1 MLMSSGL
8 GGCPIATGQPGVA
21 DSGGGGIAPTPTPPS
36 HQATNINPKPNT
48 TSGLNA
54 TATSAIQCPF
64 NHHPS
69 TPAALHFRLP
79 TCDTRNVPKG
89 RVYKTVKLRCE
100 ERGLDKVFDVL
111 KNLDGEER
119 VCVKHYVWLNEV
131 GRGGRWRGVVEG
143 WLKSNNSQSGQ
154 SGKVKGGKTSE
165 SPKPAPAI
173 PTTTSVGGVTKSRRA
188 VSAGVPATS
197 TTPSTLGGGV
207 GIQKTIRK
215 VSDSAIPSTPSTAIH
230 GNGVIRDG
238 MTSTSAAPALRTRM
252 SFSNVKRGT
261 HAVSSSSGISSNATS
276 STANGPTPLSTSRS
290 KSTKPV
296 IKDKD
301 HDKDANSDTASVASD
316 TSASTH
322 TTSNTSIGK
331 TGTHGRMT
339 LRDRSAPIPPMGTV
353 KGAKSVQRMKSE
365 GSLPSHEQT
374 QKGGD
379 RVAPMATNIGNRAT
393 GASRTSSSSSY
404 GSVRSAGKGRVQSI
418 AAIFDGS
425 GGSSSSSMQKSGGA
439 RKVSGAVEADV
450 HGENEMLRARVA
462 ELEHEMRRR
471 EEVGLNAE
479 TRVRDL
485 TQQVEEMQ
493 HAYQIQEAE
502 LAETILQ
509 RDVVATVRDEL
520 MQEVLSLKRQVD
532 VLNTSRDSDAT
543 THTQPTQED
552 MTCTIDE
559 LVRKLES
566 AKLETDAIRE
576 ELVSVTAKRDGLEV
590 TCQELARELKRM
602 ENRETDGVRKVE
614 VLEAEVVELRKLLK
628 ESESRE
634 GEVTRLRELVL
645 EYEQK
650 IKTLE
655 GDKVELRAEGQSLRK
670 ELDDVRRE
678 MEEWV
683 SRGEH
688 VVKLETEYQN
698 LKTENERFAKE
709 LQEIKDAHLE
719 ATNRGDT
726 YQANNERLSREIG
739 ELKSAKENVDNRLET
754 LLADYQKLKEDIG
767 QLQQNPTSHEEDKD
781 SRQEKDAEIHSL
793 QKRVAELNRNFQ
805 DSQHEITS
813 LRRSEAAAL
822 LRRDEL
828 LKARDELH
836 KELDDTRSRVDLL
849 AKQLAQR
856 PVRTLERKKALSI
869 DTRSVVSD
877 DISQTSSDLKSGES
891 QGVKP
896 EECIQSPSSYRPP
909 LTLSRDAWVLPEI
922 ETRGEDSLFA
932 RFASPTQTPTA
943 DIEVSTV
950 PLNTTGHGS
959 VASETADEESLSYP
973 VSPRPIRHGI
983 RSMASTPDYFRRL
996 PVRGNPPASVLS
1008 LGFNPPQRSTSAP
1021 PEHDHI
1027 SNALKARSS
1036 ADYLQI
1042 SPTDALPALLADL
1055 DDGEPSE
1062 DFLRGILGSG
1072 TADVDLSTHVLD
1084 LSGQHMPVFPPQPS
1098 GPLASLTTRFATMT
1112 HLYLGDNN
1120 LAAFPTCLVDEAPG
1134 LLVLDL
1140 SRNRIQ
1146 SLSGDVGKL
1155 VNLRELYLD
1164 ENFIVEMEDGIG
1176 QLKNL
1181 EVCDLSYNQLP
1192 WLPAGMFV
1200 HMERLEYLDLTRN
1213 RLRSLPPSLGLTH
1226 RTLKALFLGENSW
1239 ESTFAREKLG
1249 GLLKL
1254 QVPRNNGRAVTPS
1267 DRTQEAE
1274 KMLRRIAATRA
1285 CKQHRVSFGSM
1296 FSNGSSVMVDD
1307 EMGRDVEILSMSIDS
1322 RRRLSG
1328 YDSGVSVMMGRSSA
1342 GSQPGGLKRSTTAD
1356 SSMTEGSNSSS
1367 EYLPPAEFG
1376 SRLSSELSAS
1386 LIEELARPNRTHFH
1400 GEAKDAMLRL
1410 LQFLRDVYELDPS
1423 LVQHQLQIVG
1433 AFNAATQPME
1443 DGQVVHKSGGTTTNS
1458 SKRDKIVAEMVATEK
1473 TYVRELENLVEIY
1486 QTKILKEGWLT
1497 AKEIDLVFHNIKSI
1511 LAIHRDHLLPGLL
1524 KSSQATHQPIG
1535 SVFLSIAP
1543 FLKMYS
1549 SYYNNFDHANAFLA
1563 QLDALV
1569 TSPSS
1574 AIPSSTAY
1582 YQPGPTGTAVLS
1594 RMSMASSVPTSAQQ
1608 TATAVPNLFAHK
1620 KPVLKKLRT
1629 FMKHI
1634 KEHPRHT
1641 QISLQAFLILPVQR
1655 LPRYR
1660 LLLEQ
1665 LLLCTGTEHR
1675 DRHALEKATEE
1686 ICKRISECNESKRAA
1701 EERNLGLSVL
1711 SRISIPA
1718 MALGNERVRK
1728 YSMGRRF
1735 LREGAVRVTR
1745 VVERVDVRVLPEGS
1759 QWMDVGCTY
1768 TNTVSGV
1775 TEYWFGDMEGGRWG
1789 GQRFHWFLF
1798 SDLLCWCVV
1807 RPDGDYQLIRGM
1819 ELFSADIL
1827 DSTTTTTTT
1836 GANHGLGNVGAAMTN
1851 QTLTVTPAVTA
1862 TATMTTS
1869 GTEGTTAAR
1878 VRGEGCIVYI
1888 AGPAEDVN
1896 AWWRCINSRRLL

>member
-1 MLMSSGL
+1 M
-8 GGCPIATGQPGVA
+8 ATGQLGVA
-21 DSGGGGIAPTPTPPS
+21 DSGGGGIAPTPTPTPPS
-36 HQATNINPKPNT
+36 HQATNINPTPNA

-54 TATSAIQCPF
+54 TTVSPIQCPF
-64 NHHPS
+64 NNYPS

-143 WLKSNNSQSGQ
+143 WLKSNNSPSGQ
-154 SGKVKGGKTSE
+154 SGKAKGGKASE
-165 SPKPAPAI
+165 SPKSTSAI
-173 PTTTSVGGVTKSRRA
+173 PTTTSVGGVTKTRRA

-197 TTPSTLGGGV
+197 PTPSTLGTGA

-215 VSDSAIPSTPSTAIH
+215 VSDSAISSAPSTAIN
-230 GNGVIRDG
+230 GNVIRDG
-238 MTSTSAAPALRTRM
+238 MTGTLAAPALRTRM
-252 SFSNVKRGT
+252 SFSNVKRT
-261 HAVSSSSGISSNATS
+261 HAVSSSSGISSNTTS
-276 STANGPTPLSTSRS
+276 STANGPMPPSTSRS
-290 KSTKPV
+290 KSVKPV

-322 TTSNTSIGK
+322 TTSNTSSGK
-331 TGTHGRMT
+331 TGTHGRMS
-339 LRDRSAPIPPMGTV
+339 LRDRSAPVPTVGTV

-365 GSLPSHEQT
+365 GSLPLHDQT
-374 QKGGD
+374 QKAGD
-379 RVAPMATNIGNRAT
+379 RVVPPTGNKAA

-404 GSVRSAGKGRVQSI
+404 GSVRSAGRGRVQSI

-425 GGSSSSSMQKSGGA
+425 GGSSSSSMKKLGGA
-439 RKVSGAVEADV
+439 RKSSGTVEADV

-509 RDVVATVRDEL
+509 RDVVVTVRDEL
-520 MQEVLSLKRQVD
+520 MQEVLDLKRQVD
-532 VLNTSRDSDAT
+532 LLNTNPDNDAT
-543 THTQPTQED
+543 TYTQPTQED
-552 MTCTIDE
+552 MTSTVDE
-559 LVRKLES
+559 LMRKLES
-566 AKLETDAIRE
+566 TKQETDAIRE

-590 TCQELARELKRM
+590 TCQELGRELKRM
-602 ENRETDGVRKVE
+602 ENRETDAVRKVE
-614 VLEAEVVELRKLLK
+614 MLEAEVVELRKSLK
-628 ESESRE
+628 EIGSRE
-634 GEVTRLRELVL
+634 GEVTRLQELAL

-650 IKTLE
+650 MKTLE
-655 GDKVELRAEGQSLRK
+655 ADKVELRAEGQSLRK

-678 MEEWV
+678 MEESV

-698 LKTENERFAKE
+698 LKTENERLTKE
-709 LQEIKDAHLE
+709 LHEVKDALIE
-719 ATNRGDT
+719 ATNRGDM
-726 YQANNERLSREIG
+726 YQADSERLSREIG
-739 ELKSAKENVDNRLET
+739 ELKSAKEYTDNRIET
-754 LLADYQKLKEDIG
+754 LLADCQKLKEVIG
-767 QLQQNPTSHEEDKD
+767 QLQQNPPSHEEDKD
-781 SRQEKDAEIHSL
+781 LRQEKDAEIHSL

-805 DSQHEITS
+805 DSQQEITS

-836 KELDDTRSRVDLL
+836 KELDDTRSRVELL

-891 QGVKP
+891 HGVKP
-896 EECIQSPSSYRPP
+896 DECIQSPSSYRPP
-909 LTLSRDAWVLPEI
+909 LSLSRDAWVLPEI

-932 RFASPTQTPTA
+932 RFESPTQTPTG
-943 DIEVSTV
+943 DIEVSIV
-950 PLNTTGHGS
+950 PLKTAGHSS

-1084 LSGQHMPVFPPQPS
+1084 MSGQHMPVFPPPPS
-1098 GPLASLTTRFATMT
+1098 GPLANLAARFSAMT

-1120 LAAFPTCLVDEAPG
+1120 LAAFPTNLVEEAPG

-1254 QVPRNNGRAVTPS
+1254 QVPRNNGRAMTPS

-1307 EMGRDVEILSMSIDS
+1307 EMGKDLEILSMSIDS

-1386 LIEELARPNRTHFH
+1386 LIEELARPNRAHFH
-1400 GEAKDAMLRL
+1400 GEAKEAMLRL

-1433 AFNAATQPME
+1433 AFNAATQPIE

-1594 RMSMASSVPTSAQQ
+1594 RMSMASSVSTSSQQ
-1608 TATAVPNLFAHK
+1608 TATSVPNLFAHK

-1827 DSTTTTTTT
+1827 DSTATTTTTTTT
-1836 GANHGLGNVGAAMTN
+1836 GANHGIGSAGAAVTN

-1862 TATMTTS
+1862 TATMTTTS